1 MTSRRSCAS
10 EEVANT
16 SMNSVWM
23 SCVGA
28 LGADEYQELRFATS
42 SNAELLQETVTFKLL
57 LRVRLLLGG
66 GFRSLVCKKGESTNM
81 TYTPF
86 ENSYCMQL
94 QSTNTNMKL

>member
-66 GFRSLVCKKGESTNM
+66 GVQVARVQDRRVNKYDIHPIRK
-81 TYTPF
+81 
-86 ENSYCMQL
+86 
-94 QSTNTNMKL
+94 